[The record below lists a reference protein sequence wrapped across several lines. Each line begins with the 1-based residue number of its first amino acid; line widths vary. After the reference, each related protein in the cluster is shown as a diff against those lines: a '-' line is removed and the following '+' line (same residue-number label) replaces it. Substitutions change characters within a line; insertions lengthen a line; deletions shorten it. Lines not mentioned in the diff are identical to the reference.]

1 MRALAAI
8 DIHANAEQVVAEAS
22 RWAGML
28 GAKLDLSF
36 VDEYEYSAHLI
47 RDPAIRTVVVQQW
60 DQIGATNKAE
70 LDRLMALVPQSVRG
84 KAVYLRGRA
93 AQAVSE
99 AAAGYDALL
108 VATHGRR
115 GLDHF
120 FLGSVAERIVRL
132 APCPVVVLRLPD
144 HAVS

>member
-1 MRALAAI
+1 MRVLAAI
-8 DIHANAEQVVAEAS
+8 DIHASAELVVAEAS
-22 RWAGML
+22 RWATAL
-28 GAKLDLSF
+28 GGKLDLSF
-36 VDEYEYSAHLI
+36 VDEYETSAHLI

-60 DQIGATNKAE
+60 DRIEATNQEE
-70 LDRLMALVPQSVRG
+70 LDRLLALVPTSIRG
-84 KAVYLRGRA
+84 KTLYLRGRA
-93 AQAVSE
+93 AQAVCE
-99 AAAGYDALL
+99 AATGYDALL

-144 HAVS
+144 APTP